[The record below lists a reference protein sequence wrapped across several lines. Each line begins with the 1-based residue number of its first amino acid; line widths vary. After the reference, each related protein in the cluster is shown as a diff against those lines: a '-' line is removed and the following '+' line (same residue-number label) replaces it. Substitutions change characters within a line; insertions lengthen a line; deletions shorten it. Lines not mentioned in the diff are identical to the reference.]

1 MDDDKYLRMAWELK
15 AKKKNKKILSVG
27 ELSTLES
34 NLYNID
40 LETPFFLDRDLG
52 EDLPKGEDIA
62 KDLFEKGFKNL
73 YLCTGYRKEDLQEF
87 PWIKEI
93 LPKNVDFENFLS

>member
-1 MDDDKYLRMAWELK
+1 MGIKSEKL
-15 AKKKNKKILSVG
+15 NKKIISVG
-27 ELSTLES
+27 ELSILES
-34 NLYNID
+34 NLSNID

-62 KDLFEKGFKNL
+62 KSLFEKGFKNL

-93 LPKNVDFENFLS
+93 LPKNVDFENYNS

>member
-1 MDDDKYLRMAWELK
+1 MM
-15 AKKKNKKILSVG
+15 I
-27 ELSTLES
+27 
-34 NLYNID
+34 
-40 LETPFFLDRDLG
+40 